1 MTSCAALLFH
11 NFLWEPC
18 GLSMKGQTNT
28 PSVQVASGVNPGAD
42 VGAQLGPR
50 AYVQRLNRTIRRH
63 LVARDRFNAD
73 HHDICMYIERSKN
86 ENIVVYRANLID
98 SKTGEPV
105 ESGAHQSDCSFKTS
119 DPLHAYWIKI
129 NPEHVARRRARGE
142 LEDTCELNM
151 IERKLAYGCKAVVI
165 SKDRFFSEVLPD
177 KASRTA
183 ASKKKMEAIELL
195 FEEVQPC
202 VCNFAALSSW
212 PVWMLRLPPLVEG
225 KDTAASVALN
235 TDSEA
240 SPSPHGGG
248 AQLLTADGE
257 AEEHALPTR
266 NTVVAMVTMIAG
278 KLSVLQKVYVK
289 SIEPKHF
296 YQLPKVEHIEV
307 HGTSLATGESTYEKL
322 TR

>member
-1 MTSCAALLFH
+1 MASCAALLFH

-28 PSVQVASGVNPGAD
+28 PSVQVTSDANPGAD

-50 AYVQRLNRTIRRH
+50 AYARGLNRTIRRR
-63 LVARDRFNAD
+63 LVARDRFKAD

-105 ESGAHQSDCSFKTS
+105 ESGAHQSACSFKAA

-142 LEDTCELNM
+142 LEDACELNM

-177 KASRTA
+177 KVSRAA

-195 FEEVQPC
+195 YDEVQPC

-225 KDTAASVALN
+225 KDAAASVALH
-235 TDSEA
+235 TDSET
-240 SPSPHGGG
+240 SPSPQGG
-248 AQLLTADGE
+248 GE
-257 AEEHALPTR
+257 AEEHALPTM